1 MREHI
6 SDASDKEYV
15 NSPAAISSAPGSLP
29 LKVLQNGVNLTQM
42 LLSGSS
48 GNVPAGAVV
57 ILCPVTASPST
68 IPTQR
73 AVVTLPHQPNLFPQM
88 HSQNLPTSNEQNKTQ
103 ANRRRNHVC
112 TYENCGKTYFKS
124 SHLKAH
130 LRTHTGLYQ

>member
-1 MREHI
+1 M
-6 SDASDKEYV
+6 
-15 NSPAAISSAPGSLP
+15 NSPVAISTAAGSLP

-42 LLSGSS
+42 LLSGNN

-57 ILCPVTASPST
+57 ILCPVTATPST
-68 IPTQR
+68 IPTQSQR
-73 AVVTLPHQPNLFPQM
+73 AVVTLPHQPNMFPQM
-88 HSQNLPTSNEQNKTQ
+88 PPQNLPMSNEQSKTQ

-130 LRTHTGLYQ
+130 LRTHTG